1 LHDPKERGVITIATQ
16 ILSSTAEILLDQL
29 IRSLSYLN
37 FDKLKLRQIL
47 SIILAQYDIKPAI
60 LPDGHPDL
68 QQKIK
73 LFLSGKRLEGLS
85 PLTLE
90 AYALE
95 LRIFADHVLKATD
108 EITTGDI
115 RTYLGECIYLKTSS
129 LSKRLSVLKS
139 MFSWLANEGIITKD
153 VTKQIKP
160 PRKEQR
166 TPKALTIEE
175 LEMIREACVTP
186 RERALVEV
194 LYATGGRLSEIQ
206 QMNRQDIDYQAMSV
220 LVVGKGNK
228 ERPVYFSFKALYHLK
243 KYLKLRNDDVPAL
256 FVTQRKPYRRLSDKG
271 IQREIKIIAGRSEVK
286 KNVHPHIFRH
296 TFATLMLNNGA
307 DLVAV
312 QGLLGH
318 VDPATTQIYATMT
331 DEKRKQSHRQFLVQE
346 EPAVYKVA

>member
-1 LHDPKERGVITIATQ
+1 MSAISCPNMDKLELQQTLSS
-16 ILSSTAEILLDQL
+16 ILSH
-29 IRSLSYLN
+29 
-37 FDKLKLRQIL
+37 
-47 SIILAQYDIKPAI
+47 YDIKPALI
-60 LPDGHPDL
+60 PNGHPDL

-85 PLTLE
+85 PLTLDS
-90 AYALE
+90 YAIE
-95 LRIFADHVLKATD
+95 LRIFAEHVQKATD
-108 EITTGDI
+108 EITTADI
-115 RTYLGECIYLKTSS
+115 RTYLGECDYLKTSS
-129 LSKRLSVLKS
+129 LSRRLSVLKS
-139 MFSWLANEGIITKD
+139 MFSWLSNEGVIAKD

-160 PRKEQR
+160 PKKEQR
-166 TPKALTIEE
+166 VPKALTIEE
-175 LEMIREACVTP
+175 LEMIREACITP

-206 QMNRQDIDYQAMSV
+206 KMNRQDIDYQAMSV

-243 KYLKLRNDDVPAL
+243 KYLMRRMDDVDAL
-256 FVTQRKPYRRLSDKG
+256 FITERQPYRRLSARG
-271 IQREIKIIAGRSEVK
+271 IQREVKIIADRSEVK

-318 VDPATTQIYATMT
+318 TDPATTQIYASMT
-331 DEKRKQSHRQFLVQE
+331 DERRKQSHKQYLVQ
-346 EPAVYKVA
+346 